1 MRYVSLSIPDATAV
15 ITAMPAD
22 AATAVAAIESAELRV
37 RPEPAT
43 WSVTEYLCHLRD
55 VVITTTIRL
64 HRARTEDRPTL
75 EPMLNDL
82 RARRFRYVDA
92 DPHATLAEL
101 GRIVGGVSDEIAR
114 ISADDWARTVTRL
127 PGEERTMG
135 GWYATRRTSVAIT
148 SPTSPASVAATT
160 VVVMP
165 TTVLMHDLIGDAAS
179 GPHRHPQT
187 CAAQGAG
194 SPAPRCTLRYSA
206 VPVA

>member
-127 PGEERTMG
+127 PGEERTMRWLVRHAAHECRHHVADIARVG
-135 GWYATRRTSVAIT
+135 RGNHRR
-148 SPTSPASVAATT
+148 
-160 VVVMP
+160 
-165 TTVLMHDLIGDAAS
+165 GDADKPS
-179 GPHRHPQT
+179 
-187 CAAQGAG
+187 
-194 SPAPRCTLRYSA
+194 
-206 VPVA
+206 